1 MHQDKEEGEGT
12 SNLQC
17 KGQQEALPGS
27 PAPTPASSTL
37 LSISRNFRGV
47 ASLDQPEKAEDKKA
61 GKKWGGKREGRK
73 GKGGQNEEE
82 KKREKERDLRAGKR
96 EEWRERDRRGREASE
111 GRSP

>member
-47 ASLDQPEKAEDKKA
+47 ASLDQPKKAEDKKSR
-61 GKKWGGKREGRK
+61 KKMGRK
-73 GKGGQNEEE
+73 ERGKEGKGGP
-82 KKREKERDLRAGKR
+82 K
-96 EEWRERDRRGREASE
+96 
-111 GRSP
+111 